1 MSDRRGTLKQ
11 AITNIVDHQ
20 DILSR
25 NLNEESLRTDASA
38 STLAEFLIHQDEYIK
53 IESGK
58 KDFSIETSHEYN
70 KLMEKLKTY
79 IHETQSMETIQ
90 HAFEIAQKAHEEQIG
105 RAHV

>member
-38 STLAEFLIHQDEYIK
+38 STLAELLIHQDEYIK
-53 IESGK
+53 I
-58 KDFSIETSHEYN
+58 FR
-70 KLMEKLKTY
+70 LKQAMNITN
-79 IHETQSMETIQ
+79 
-90 HAFEIAQKAHEEQIG
+90 
-105 RAHV
+105 

>member
-38 STLAEFLIHQDEYIK
+38 STLAEFLIHQDEHIK
-53 IESGK
+53 IDSGK
-58 KDFSIETSHEYN
+58 KDF
-70 KLMEKLKTY
+70 
-79 IHETQSMETIQ
+79 
-90 HAFEIAQKAHEEQIG
+90 
-105 RAHV
+105 

>member
-1 MSDRRGTLKQ
+1 VSDRRGTLKQ

-79 IHETQSMETIQ
+79 IHEKI
-90 HAFEIAQKAHEEQIG
+90 HHFYG
-105 RAHV
+105 RPACRRRFCRRTFL

>member
-53 IESGK
+53 I
-58 KDFSIETSHEYN
+58 
-70 KLMEKLKTY
+70 
-79 IHETQSMETIQ
+79 
-90 HAFEIAQKAHEEQIG
+90 
-105 RAHV
+105 